1 MNAIKVLLGRVLM
14 SLGIMSVWA
23 KLLAEGRAD
32 AQPETD
38 KKTAGV
44 HSKSPTVN
52 PNEGGAITVL
62 PRLGGSVDVVISVAA
77 PTTASL
83 VRFAKGSTLMLWH
96 RLQAS

>member
-38 KKTAGV
+38 KKTAGGPQQ
-44 HSKSPTVN
+44 K
-52 PNEGGAITVL
+52 PNRE
-62 PRLGGSVDVVISVAA
+62 P
-77 PTTASL
+77 
-83 VRFAKGSTLMLWH
+83 K
-96 RLQAS
+96 